1 MARNRLLIAALIVGG
16 LLSAAGIAYAVIP
29 DAGGQ
34 YHACML
40 KSTGTIRMIDSSLS
54 PSSLLSHCTSLE
66 TEISWNKQG
75 VPGTNG
81 TNGVSPTVA
90 QLPAGDPNCAA
101 GGASIT
107 DAAGN
112 TAYVCNGTNGTNGQ
126 DGEDFAGTFTSPN
139 GQYKLEVTDTGIM
152 LQAPGGKVKL
162 DATGTQVEAAANLEL
177 KGGATAKLEGVA
189 VAQVKG
195 GLVQLN
201 GCSRSVAGVGDQVPI
216 TVVGSISSILG
227 PGFPTVCAG

>member
-1 MARNRLLIAALIVGG
+1 MARKRLLIAALIVGG
-16 LLSAAGIAYAVIP
+16 LLSAAGIADAVIP
-29 DAGGQ
+29 DAGGV

-40 KSTGTIRMIDSSLS
+40 KNTGTIRLIDSSLS

-81 TNGVSPTVA
+81 TNGLSPTVA

-112 TAYVCNGTNGTNGQ
+112 TAYVCSGQNGS

-139 GQYKLEVTDTGIM
+139 GQYKLEVTDTGIT
-152 LQAPGGKVKL
+152 LQGPGGKVKL
-162 DATGTQVEAAANLEL
+162 DGPNTQIEAAAQLQL
-177 KGGATAKLEGVA
+177 KGGATAKLESSGIA
-189 VAQVKG
+189 EIRG
-195 GLVQLN
+195 GFVQLN
-201 GCSRSVAGVGDQVPI
+201 GCARQLVGVGNQVLVDPSTGFGQI
-216 TVVGSISSILG
+216 LPPGS
-227 PGFPTVCAG
+227 PTVCAG